1 MRFEAASS
9 VSLSLGGTK
18 PRSSHKPCG
27 PALQGARRIGT
38 VAAQLVAVPSIIILA
53 KFGLGP
59 NVELAAVQYGRGMQQ
74 EAVIFYYCER

>member
-1 MRFEAASS
+1 MRTCVASAPTHRDD
-9 VSLSLGGTK
+9 L
-18 PRSSHKPCG
+18 R
-27 PALQGARRIGT
+27 
-38 VAAQLVAVPSIIILA
+38 AQLVAVPSIIILA